1 MKMITVDLRA
11 EAAADARRL
20 TAARGWLRDGDQ
32 RALLRLEGGGAWISS
47 ARRAR
52 LRRAL
57 GGRLCLVWR
66 VSFEDAAGR
75 NVESRLVPMLI
86 ESATDVRRLL
96 ADPASDAAIRSRI
109 ELDCR
114 VWREEAMRVA
124 GAFAAARLS
133 REREIAER
141 PSHSSAP
148 SQPGLFDRRTDRSRE
163 SQAVAVAAAQQAT
176 LERKRAAEGAAAIA
190 LSPARLLLALVP

>member
-11 EAAADARRL
+11 EAAAEARRL
-20 TAARGWLRDGDQ
+20 TAAREWLRDGDQ
-32 RALLRLEGGGAWISS
+32 QALLRLESGGAWISS

-75 NVESRLVPMLI
+75 SVESRLVPMLI
-86 ESATDVRRLL
+86 ESTTDVRRLL
-96 ADPASDAAIRSRI
+96 ADPASNAAIRSQI
-109 ELDCR
+109 EIACR

-124 GAFAAARLS
+124 GAFATARLS
-133 REREIAER
+133 REREIEER

-163 SQAVAVAAAQQAT
+163 GQGAAVAAGQEAM
-176 LERKRAAEGAAAIA
+176 LERRRAAEAAAAIA

>member
-11 EAAADARRL
+11 EAAAEARRL

-32 RALLRLEGGGAWISS
+32 RALLRLEGGAAWISC
-47 ARRAR
+47 ARRAP

-57 GGRLCLVWR
+57 GGRMCLVWR

-75 NVESRLVPMLI
+75 TVESRLVPVLI
-86 ESATDVRRLL
+86 ESAADIRRLL
-96 ADPASDAAIRSRI
+96 ADPASNAAIRSQI
-109 ELDCR
+109 EIDCR
-114 VWREEAMRVA
+114 VWREEAVRVA
-124 GAFAAARLS
+124 GAFATARVS

-141 PSHSSAP
+141 PAHSSAP

-163 SQAVAVAAAQQAT
+163 GQVAGVAAGQEAMH
-176 LERKRAAEGAAAIA
+176 ERRRAAEGAAAIA